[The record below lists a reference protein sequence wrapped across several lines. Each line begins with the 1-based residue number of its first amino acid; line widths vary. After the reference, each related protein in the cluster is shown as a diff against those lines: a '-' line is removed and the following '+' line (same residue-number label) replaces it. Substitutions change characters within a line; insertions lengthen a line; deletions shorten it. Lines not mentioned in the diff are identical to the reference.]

1 MPTYETPEPITAILE
16 FDISHVRLAASK
28 RTDTVVEVV
37 PSNPSDD
44 NDNRAAQQTK
54 VTYANGTLTLKG
66 PRKRS
71 VFGKVGSVDVTIE
84 LPAGSQ
90 LQAHTSMGDVSGQ
103 GPLGESRVRSGL
115 GDIRLDET
123 GPAVLRTD
131 HGDVRV
137 DRVVGDADINGQGR
151 IDLGEV
157 TGEVTLKNGIGD
169 TTIGTVAGELRAK
182 VSMGRVTV
190 GVAESSVD
198 IRTSQGSIQ
207 VNEVA
212 RGRAELRTSLG
223 SVEIGIRESSAAWLD
238 VTAKVGVVRNFLD
251 AAEGPGDAAE
261 TVEVHAGT
269 NAGDIVIRRA

>member
-1 MPTYETPEPITAILE
+1 MPTYESPEPITAILE

-54 VTYANGTLTLKG
+54 VTYANGTLTVKG

-71 VFGKVGSVDVTIE
+71 VFGKVGSVDVTVE

-90 LQAHTSMGDVSGQ
+90 LQAHTSMGDVSCQ
-103 GPLGESRVRSGL
+103 GPLGECRVRSGL

-157 TGEVTLKNGIGD
+157 SGEVVLKNGIGD
-169 TTIGTVAGELRAK
+169 TTIGTAVGELRAK

-223 SVEIGIRESSAAWLD
+223 SVEIGIRGSTAAWLD
-238 VTAKVGVVRNFLD
+238 VTAKFGVVRNSLD

-261 TVEVHAGT
+261 TVEVHAST

>member
-16 FDISHVRLAASK
+16 FDIAHVRLAAGK
-28 RTDTVVEVV
+28 RMNTVVEVE
-37 PSNPSDD
+37 PSNPDD
-44 NDNRAAQQTK
+44 ENDNRAAQQTK

-71 VFGKVGSVDVTIE
+71 VFGRVGSVDITIE

-90 LQAHTSMGDVSGQ
+90 LQAHSSMGDFHCQ

-115 GDIRLDET
+115 GDILLDET

-137 DRVVGDADINGQGR
+137 DRATGDADINGQGR
-151 IDLGEV
+151 IDLGEIA
-157 TGEVTLKNGIGD
+157 GALTLKNGIGD
-169 TTIGTVAGELRAK
+169 TTIGTVTGELRAK

-190 GVAESSVD
+190 GAAESSVD

-212 RGRAELRTSLG
+212 RGKVELRTSLG
-223 SVEIGIRESSAAWLD
+223 SVEVGVRESTAAWLD
-238 VTAKVGVVRNFLD
+238 VTAKVGVVRNSLG

-261 TVEVHAGT
+261 TVEVHASTG
-269 NAGDIVIRRA
+269 AGDIVIRRA